1 MTERDF
7 FRQKLKA
14 LSWLKEFRNQEHPQ
28 FTFRF
33 AIRRPIDL
41 FQGERNKNYFYVEI
55 AERAGDNGRFYFNFL
70 FKLSEEN
77 GTIKQVMLQLRW
89 ADDRGGTNPVYLR
102 FAQQAFPD
110 IGDKKSK
117 YKTFDGN
124 TEDDVRNEFINWLT
138 ENYPAIVDVL
148 GNAILSEN
156 EFNTKLNNE
165 VQLLVDRGIIN
176 ADEVNGVY
184 QLTDT
189 AFQDAIPEVAPE
201 GAGGNEHA
209 EIGITMQEEI
219 KRLLKSNAQVIL
231 TGAPGTGKTFTAR
244 QVAEELVGEGV
255 EGDEGRKAAI
265 RDRVQSV
272 QFHPGYDY
280 SDFVIGL
287 KPVVLDA
294 EGNEVAGVQDGNV
307 AGNGNVH
314 VSFRW
319 KDGMFKAFADKAK
332 LAYDAAVHDGC
343 EVPKFVFLIDEIN
356 RADLS
361 RVFGELF
368 SLLEEDYRY
377 RIHDGRPENE
387 RGITLPNG
395 KPFVI
400 PENLY
405 IIGTMNDIDRSVE
418 SMDFALR
425 RRFAWREVSADE
437 SLCILESK
445 INDEDIRR
453 RLIDAMT
460 NINTRIADPNL
471 RLGTEYQ
478 LGGAIFAKYIK
489 YADCANAFKCIWDNH
504 IKTILNEYL
513 RGRRDKEN
521 ILGELKRVYD
531 SAAQAQTPEQP
542 DRGAEPQ
549 QA

>member
-7 FRQKLKA
+7 FTQKLKA

-33 AIRRPIDL
+33 AIRRPSDL

-55 AERAGDNGRFYFNFL
+55 AERAGDNGRFYFNFE

-77 GTIKQVMLQLRW
+77 GTIKQVKLQLRW
-89 ADDRGGTNPVYLR
+89 ADDNGGTNPVYLQ

-117 YKTFDGN
+117 YKTFEGN
-124 TEDDVRNEFINWLT
+124 TEDEVRNGFINWLT
-138 ENYPAIVDVL
+138 ENYQAIVDVL

-156 EFNTKLNNE
+156 DFNTKLNNE
-165 VQLLVDRGIIN
+165 VQLLVNSGIIN

-244 QVAEELVGEGV
+244 QVAEELVCEGV
-255 EGDEGRKAAI
+255 EGDEDRKAAI

-319 KDGMFKAFADKAK
+319 KDGMFKAFANKAK
-332 LAYDAAVHDGC
+332 GDLAHNY
-343 EVPKFVFLIDEIN
+343 VFLIDEIN

-368 SLLEEDYRY
+368 SLLEEEYRY
-377 RIHDGRPENE
+377 FIDADGKPHNE
-387 RGITLPNG
+387 KGITLPDG
-395 KPFVI
+395 KTFVI
-400 PENLY
+400 PKNLY

-425 RRFAWREVSADE
+425 RRFAWKEIKAEE
-437 SLCILESK
+437 SSCIIEKK
-445 INDEDIRR
+445 INDEGVRKRLKTAMRDINEK
-453 RLIDAMT
+453 IVE
-460 NINTRIADPNL
+460 PNL
-471 RLGTEYQ
+471 RLGTEFQ

-489 YADCANAFKCIWDNH
+489 YADCANAFECLWDNH

-513 RGRRDKEN
+513 RGRRDKEER
-521 ILGELKRVYD
+521 LKELNNVYNK
-531 SAAQAQTPEQP
+531 AIQAI
-542 DRGAEPQ
+542 DGGAEPL

>member
-1 MTERDF
+1 MALRAEILNVLNGIVENDSIPESFANLLQRADRPYRPDGGVDTNAWAVWFGPNQNDRRFHLFWECPENEAQNLLANNRGLRFDIDNPFDIPSMAGGQPVKYYLNFNIGYSDGRINSLREGMIEYSQRVGRKILDDELVRSWVPRNNEPGNDQRDNAN
-7 FRQKLKA
+7 RLNVNPN
-14 LSWLKEFRNQEHPQ
+14 EEVRPDMQEQ
-28 FTFRF
+28 
-33 AIRRPIDL
+33 
-41 FQGERNKNYFYVEI
+41 
-55 AERAGDNGRFYFNFL
+55 
-70 FKLSEEN
+70 
-77 GTIKQVMLQLRW
+77 IKQ
-89 ADDRGGTNPVYLR
+89 
-102 FAQQAFPD
+102 
-110 IGDKKSK
+110 
-117 YKTFDGN
+117 
-124 TEDDVRNEFINWLT
+124 
-138 ENYPAIVDVL
+138 
-148 GNAILSEN
+148 
-156 EFNTKLNNE
+156 
-165 VQLLVDRGIIN
+165 LV
-176 ADEVNGVY
+176 
-184 QLTDT
+184 
-189 AFQDAIPEVAPE
+189 
-201 GAGGNEHA
+201 
-209 EIGITMQEEI
+209 
-219 KRLLKSNAQVIL
+219 KSNLQVIL

-332 LAYDAAVHDGC
+332 LAYDAAVHDGG

-395 KPFVI
+395 RPFVI

-453 RLIDAMT
+453 RLIDAMN

-471 RLGTEYQ
+471 RLGTEYK
-478 LGGAIFAKYIK
+478 LGGAIFARYIK
-489 YADCANAFKCIWDNH
+489 YADCANAFKSLWDNH

-513 RGRRDKEN
+513 RGRRDKEER
-521 ILGELKRVYD
+521 LEELNNVYNK
-531 SAAQAQTPEQP
+531 AIQAI
-542 DRGAEPQ
+542 DGGAEPP

>member
-1 MTERDF
+1 MALREEILAVLNNSVVEDGAIPNGFAELLQRVNRQYTRREGNVATNAFPVFFGPRERQDKGWLLFWECPEDEAEQLRQNPGLRFDF
-7 FRQKLKA
+7 
-14 LSWLKEFRNQEHPQ
+14 NQP
-28 FTFRF
+28 FVIPLL
-33 AIRRPIDL
+33 AN
-41 FQGERNKNYFYVEI
+41 ERNVRYYLNTNIGYGQDIDSLREGMIEY
-55 AERAGDNGRFYFNFL
+55 GRRVGRQIL
-70 FKLSEEN
+70 
-77 GTIKQVMLQLRW
+77 
-89 ADDRGGTNPVYLR
+89 DDEL
-102 FAQQAFPD
+102 
-110 IGDKKSK
+110 
-117 YKTFDGN
+117 
-124 TEDDVRNEFINWLT
+124 VRSWV
-138 ENYPAIVDVL
+138 PR
-148 GNAILSEN
+148 
-156 EFNTKLNNE
+156 NNE
-165 VQLLVDRGIIN
+165 PGNDQRDN
-176 ADEVNGVY
+176 ANRLNVNPNEEVRP
-184 QLTDT
+184 D
-189 AFQDAIPEVAPE
+189 
-201 GAGGNEHA
+201 
-209 EIGITMQEEI
+209 MQEQV
-219 KRLLKSNAQVIL
+219 KQLVKSNLQVIL

-294 EGNEVAGVQDGNV
+294 EGNEVADVQDGNV

-395 KPFVI
+395 RPFVI

-453 RLIDAMT
+453 QLTDAM
-460 NINTRIADPNL
+460 NKINEKIEESNL

-478 LGGAIFAKYIK
+478 LGGAIFAKYMK
-489 YADCANAFKCIWDNH
+489 YVDCPDAFGHLWDNH

-531 SAAQAQTPEQP
+531 SAVQARTPEQP

-549 QA
+549 